1 MEVIF
6 QHQLLQQ
13 RRKEKQLT
21 QETLAELC
29 NCTPRYLRDLESGR
43 KNNPSAAL
51 VRQIAFV
58 LELSSEE
65 LLLVHDQDPGDL
77 LLSNLLFYLG

>member
-1 MEVIF
+1 MTVIF

-29 NCTPRYLRDLESGR
+29 NCTPRYLRDLENGR
-43 KNNPSAAL
+43 KNNPSASL
-51 VRQIAFV
+51 VRQIAFI
-58 LELSSEE
+58 LELSAEE
-65 LLLVHDQDPGDL
+65 LLLLQVNDPENWFL
-77 LLSNLLFYLG
+77 PRYFSA